1 MSHIMGPKK
10 ESHYHNKDPKKK
22 NRGRFLFREPGLSQS
37 NGGRP

>member
-10 ESHYHNKDPKKK
+10 ESHYHNKDPKK